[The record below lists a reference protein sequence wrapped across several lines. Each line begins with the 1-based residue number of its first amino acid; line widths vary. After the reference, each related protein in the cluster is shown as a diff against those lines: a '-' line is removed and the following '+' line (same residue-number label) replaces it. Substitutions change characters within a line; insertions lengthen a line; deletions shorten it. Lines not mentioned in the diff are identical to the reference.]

1 VFEAESLETRTL
13 IDQACAG
20 DAEIFCQICRLF
32 ETRLLRQAFVL
43 CGNAAMAEDLV
54 QETLVEAW
62 KALRRFQ
69 GRCQFFTWLCAIL
82 HNRYRNTVRQKRPVP
97 ASSLGRGDQEELALH
112 LDRAADTSA
121 TPDRTAQIEEE
132 ARLILACIEALPAK
146 HQQVVYLRFYVNH
159 SLEEI
164 AAALGCSVGT
174 VKSRLF
180 RALEKLRT
188 MDVLQTHFMPS
199 DSTNRHL

>member
-1 VFEAESLETRTL
+1 
-13 IDQACAG
+13 
-20 DAEIFCQICRLF
+20 
-32 ETRLLRQAFVL
+32 
-43 CGNAAMAEDLV
+43 MAEDLA

-62 KALRRFQ
+62 KCLRRFQ

-82 HNRYRNTVRQKRPVP
+82 LNRYRNTARRRRPVP
-97 ASSLGRGDQEELALH
+97 ASSLSRGDQEAFALQ
-112 LDRAADTSA
+112 LDRATDSAA
-121 TPDRTAQIEEE
+121 TPDRTAQAQEE
-132 ARLILACIEALPAK
+132 ARLMLACIEALPAK
-146 HQQVVYLRFYVNH
+146 HQQVVYLRFYVNQ

-188 MDVLQTHFMPS
+188 MDVLQA
-199 DSTNRHL
+199 HLVHSESVNGRL